1 MRNARIASALLLSFV
16 VAGLAGRGAA
26 PTRSETAAAAATA
39 EPPPYTI
46 ERIKRDLVLPDTVK
60 HVRIHNPHGSVSI
73 KPIDNR
79 TLGAYEVVQLIGA
92 TPEKPD
98 IQMRIDGDTA
108 VVDVSYVSDKR
119 HGTDKLVNGFRKGR
133 VDLGMF
139 VPRGPDLEVTTTFGD
154 VQVRRVDNE
163 VIARTREGRLAVA
176 GGGSIDAAT
185 DSGELRVFPTQAK
198 WRKPLKVHSR
208 SGNILTEVPL
218 YGEIAL
224 DVETGGSIAGD
235 VPLTLREM
243 GGERRHG
250 ELRRA
255 GASQHMSITSESGD
269 IYLIPIHVPPQR

>member
-1 MRNARIASALLLSFV
+1 MHNAPIISVLLL
-16 VAGLAGRGAA
+16 GLAAA
-26 PTRSETAAAAATA
+26 SLAGCGSSPARNESAAASA

-46 ERIKRDLVLPDTVK
+46 ERLKRDLLLPDTVK

-108 VVDVSYVSDKR
+108 VVDVSYASDKR

-139 VPRGPDLEVTTTFGD
+139 LPRGPDLEVTTTFGD
-154 VQVRRVDNE
+154 VQVRRVDYE
-163 VIARTREGRLAVA
+163 VVARTRDGRLAVA
-176 GGGSIDAAT
+176 AGGSIDAAT

-198 WRKPLKVHSR
+198 WHKPMKVHSR
-208 SGNILTEVPL
+208 SGNVLVEVPL

-224 DVETGGSIAGD
+224 DVETGGTIDGS
-235 VPLTLREM
+235 VPLEIRELANARKHGHLSR
-243 GGERRHG
+243 GGG
-250 ELRRA
+250 
-255 GASQHMSITSESGD
+255 SQHISITSETGE
-269 IYLIPIHVPPQR
+269 IYLVPVQVAPQR